1 MVKIAAEASRKVG
14 FRLKVKHGG
23 MRIKRRRRS
32 SSKLQR
38 RRRQGTR

>member
-23 MRIKRRRRS
+23 MRIKRTNLLF
-32 SSKLQR
+32 K
-38 RRRQGTR
+38 GTHFFIFEGY